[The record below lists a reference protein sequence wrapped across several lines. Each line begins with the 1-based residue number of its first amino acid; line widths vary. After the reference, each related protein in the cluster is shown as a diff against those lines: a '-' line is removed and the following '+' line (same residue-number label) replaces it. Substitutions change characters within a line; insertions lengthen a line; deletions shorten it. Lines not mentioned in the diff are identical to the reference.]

1 MQLKKIKISNYRNFR
16 DYSIDFGA
24 ETTIFI
30 GKNGTGKTNLIS
42 AIAHALSFIFS
53 KKKDEIQYKF
63 IASSDESVKSFESTD
78 ARFDYEKQDYS
89 YPLSIQTIAKENIDT
104 VQWEF
109 QKESDTTGL
118 KDSLYSKANKQF
130 WNNHISK
137 GEILELPIFA
147 FFHDSY
153 PHVTASIKGAKI
165 EEKLDSG
172 NPMPRNTA
180 YFKWNDERNCTEIWE
195 RYFTMQLTNYKLEN
209 KKGNKDYLD
218 AVNQKIINFSRAI
231 FNLTNADEVEIENLK
246 LKNGEKIMY

>member
-16 DYSIDFGA
+16 DYSIDFGS

-42 AIAHALSFIFS
+42 AIAHSLSFIFS

-89 YPLSIQTIAKENIDT
+89 YPLSIQAIAKENIDT

-165 EEKLDSG
+165 EEK
-172 NPMPRNTA
+172 T
-180 YFKWNDERNCTEIWE
+180 
-195 RYFTMQLTNYKLEN
+195 
-209 KKGNKDYLD
+209 
-218 AVNQKIINFSRAI
+218 
-231 FNLTNADEVEIENLK
+231 
-246 LKNGEKIMY
+246 